1 MGEQRVPTLRKH
13 VGRVFSES
21 RVSHSKPIYSL
32 ISLQSHDCF
41 ARCPLEASWGFV
53 RCFASAETWP
63 SARTDTG
70 PRPTFARRLVASGQ
84 TMPPCGNATGAL
96 YIARHSHCPG
106 EQWHEEVARL
116 PHGMHGEELH
126 FVNIGANKGYN
137 FVAFYQRYARAM
149 QSQPLS
155 FTRWHALLRR
165 NFSGDAAPAC
175 EAQCCGVCNDCKGTE
190 RRGPRDARRLR
201 MHALEAAPVN
211 AAILQRVVQQS
222 GLEGVVTVHATGAS
236 DSADAPLYARFNTKP
251 GYEGNAVSLA
261 SRGTRI
267 ATTTADL
274 FFAAA
279 HIPHAHMVT
288 IDTEGWDGR
297 VLAGMRATLTAKRHA
312 AAARTRAT
320 PSHALPAGQRRITA
334 APFVPPSPPPVVARA
349 GWTCWS
355 SSTASTGG
363 NTGGN
368 SRSRP
373 RSPGCCAWA
382 TGASGRGG
390 ISTGC
395 SRPRPV
401 LAGRRGLQR
410 STRRPGVTS
419 SAAIERTCSPCSK
432 GARLGQRGGRPVRG
446 CVKVSAVTPQRQ
458 KGETSPAS
466 HALAAA
472 A

>member
-1 MGEQRVPTLRKH
+1 MT
-13 VGRVFSES
+13 
-21 RVSHSKPIYSL
+21 
-32 ISLQSHDCF
+32 
-41 ARCPLEASWGFV
+41 
-53 RCFASAETWP
+53 
-63 SARTDTG
+63 
-70 PRPTFARRLVASGQ
+70 
-84 TMPPCGNATGAL
+84 PCGNVTGAL
-96 YIARHSHCPG
+96 YIARHSHCPAPG
-106 EQWHEEVARL
+106 EQWHEEIARL

-155 FTRWHALLRR
+155 FNRWHALLRR
-165 NFSGDAAPAC
+165 NSSGDAAPAC

-274 FFAAA
+274 FFEAA

-297 VLAGMRATLTAKRHA
+297 VLAGMRATLAAKRHA
-312 AAARTRAT
+312 AAARTWAT
-320 PSHALPAGQRRITA
+320 PRHA
-334 APFVPPSPPPVVARA
+334 S
-349 GWTCWS
+349 
-355 SSTASTGG
+355 
-363 NTGGN
+363 
-368 SRSRP
+368 
-373 RSPGCCAWA
+373 
-382 TGASGRGG
+382 
-390 ISTGC
+390 
-395 SRPRPV
+395 PRPAS
-401 LAGRRGLQR
+401 L
-410 STRRPGVTS
+410 PGVR
-419 SAAIERTCSPCSK
+419 I
-432 GARLGQRGGRPVRG
+432 RL
-446 CVKVSAVTPQRQ
+446 
-458 KGETSPAS
+458 
-466 HALAAA
+466 L
-472 A
+472 